1 MTFHRQEDAQDLAI
15 RALGW
20 IAGDDEIFAAFL
32 GATGADLAGI
42 RQRAQDPA
50 FLAAVLD
57 FLLMQDEWVLGFCR
71 DTQTPPE
78 QPMQARAILGGGDM
92 RHWT

>member
-1 MTFHRQEDAQDLAI
+1 MAKGRQEDAQELAI

-20 IAGDDEIFAAFL
+20 IASDDEIFASFL

-42 RQRAQDPA
+42 RQRAHDPA

-57 FLLMQDEWVLGFCR
+57 FLLMQDEWVLGFCQ